1 MLAALDA
8 TKDNPIASRF
18 GVKGYPTVKYF
29 SHGEFKFDVNVRD
42 ADKIVEF
49 MKVRYRSSLVE
60 NYWFIKLM
68 TCVSFRIHL
77 SHHHLR
83 PPKRLG
89 RTNRRMLSTWTM
101 NRLSRF

>member
-8 TKDNPIASRF
+8 TKDNAVATRF

-49 MKVRYRSSLVE
+49 MKVICSRKLVL
-60 NYWFIKLM
+60 N
-68 TCVSFRIHL
+68 TVA
-77 SHHHLR
+77 
-83 PPKRLG
+83 
-89 RTNRRMLSTWTM
+89 N
-101 NRLSRF
+101 